1 MNKSL
6 KVNLILCFIF
16 FESFFYV
23 VQLLHNVNI
32 SDLYPFKYIFFLF
45 LLYFIYIICLLIK
58 TRILYPSIIIKL
70 LLFTIFITMY
80 FIVEINFLKLY
91 MYSIGGSGGY
101 IRNNIYDDID
111 HIFTVSEVLYWNFI
125 FSLHYP
131 IYIFIFIKPF
141 VNHLDKS
148 IKKIRKSK
156 EVILQKD

>member
-1 MNKSL
+1 MSKGLKYYIISYYLLFFYIYFYMVGFTFSKSYSL
-6 KVNLILCFIF
+6 PFDGTILVSFYISNFILILFILKKR
-16 FESFFYV
+16 YV
-23 VQLLHNVNI
+23 LNI
-32 SDLYPFKYIFFLF
+32 SMFIKILF
-45 LLYFIYIICLLIK
+45 
-58 TRILYPSIIIKL
+58 
-70 LLFTIFITMY
+70 FTIFLKIY
-80 FIVEINFLKLY
+80 FFIESLVIQLY

-156 EVILQKD
+156 EAV